1 MDFSKVVTP
10 SQIKTAYSSHRVCFV
25 CRAKYGADNRLRRVK
40 TPDIMNAYRYFGM
53 YIKKDSR
60 CCANHLQENGLL
72 KKEEFQKIPTRMKD
86 INGECLNLLKML
98 SNQST
103 PIFEK
108 FKDFKYVDEYEC
120 SKITGLSKIDFK
132 RFAEMIK
139 SVHNN
144 QHRTKDQL
152 IALYM
157 FWLRNGTDQKSLAV
171 MFGNKTSQRRIS
183 DYLKQIRVA
192 ISKDIV
198 PKYLGANK
206 NREEYLQ
213 YNTKMTNKLFQ
224 LADDDLVIVV
234 DGTYCSIEKSN
245 NNSFQYSTYSC
256 QQKDSLFKPFLVC
269 CADGYII
276 DMYGPFAANDNDA
289 TIFDYIYNNDED
301 LKRILVP
308 QKTLILMDK
317 GKTADIHK
325 INDY

>member
-1 MDFSKVVTP
+1 
-10 SQIKTAYSSHRVCFV
+10 
-25 CRAKYGADNRLRRVK
+25 
-40 TPDIMNAYRYFGM
+40 
-53 YIKKDSR
+53 
-60 CCANHLQENGLL
+60 
-72 KKEEFQKIPTRMKD
+72 
-86 INGECLNLLKML
+86 
-98 SNQST
+98 
-103 PIFEK
+103 
-108 FKDFKYVDEYEC
+108 
-120 SKITGLSKIDFK
+120 
-132 RFAEMIK
+132 MIK

-325 INDY
+325 INDYFENVLKVVTNVKNLLTLGPKTNFSSDESLYFNDFLRTLSYVAARAGLTFGSL